1 MKHIPVVRLKSDNI
15 QTILSIKKG
24 TPIKIPLYNE
34 SVKAGFPSPADDF
47 IDKHIDLNELL
58 IRHPAATFF
67 VRVKGDSMINSGILS
82 GDVLIVD
89 RALEANNNCIVIAVI
104 NGELTVKRLRK
115 KGERVQLVPEND
127 NYPIIEITSEMSF
140 QIWGVVKSVIREIL

>member
-1 MKHIPVVRLKSDNI
+1 MVLRSDNV
-15 QTILSIKKG
+15 QTILAVKQTS
-24 TPIKIPLYNE
+24 TIKIPLFNE

-67 VRVKGDSMINSGILS
+67 VRVKGDSMVNAGIFS
-82 GDVLIVD
+82 GDVLVVD
-89 RALEANNNCIVIAVI
+89 KALEAKNNCIVIAVI

-115 KGERVQLVPEND
+115 TGERVQLVPEND
-127 NYPIIEITSEMSF
+127 NYSIIEIDSEMSF
-140 QIWGVVKSVIREIL
+140 QIWGVVKSVIRELH